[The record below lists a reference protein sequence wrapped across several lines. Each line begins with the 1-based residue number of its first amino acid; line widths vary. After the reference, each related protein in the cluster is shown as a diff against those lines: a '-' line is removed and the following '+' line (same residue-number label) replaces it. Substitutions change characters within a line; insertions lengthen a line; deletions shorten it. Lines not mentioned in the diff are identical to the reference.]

1 MDAAIGL
8 PAKNNLLSRIYHGSC
23 CLSADRQ
30 HTYFATNIQYFAY
43 IDNISKYFAFFRI
56 FVTILVRY
64 YNEQRGD
71 MILSMHGFE
80 RFDIYIC
87 TKNRQKK

>member
-1 MDAAIGL
+1 MKRLYGCAVVYLDGAGTVSTATFTSTYQQMDAAIGL

-43 IDNISKYFAFFRI
+43 IDNISNYFLRFFV
-56 FVTILVRY
+56 FL
-64 YNEQRGD
+64 
-71 MILSMHGFE
+71 
-80 RFDIYIC
+80 
-87 TKNRQKK
+87 